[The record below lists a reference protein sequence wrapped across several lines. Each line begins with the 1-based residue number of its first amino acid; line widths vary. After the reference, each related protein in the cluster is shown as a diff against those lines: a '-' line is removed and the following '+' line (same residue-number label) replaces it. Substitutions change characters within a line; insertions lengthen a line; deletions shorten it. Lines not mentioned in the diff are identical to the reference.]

1 MKNKNINTYKFHSFN
16 SLHEFSSYLE
26 ACKPSSIFQG
36 KRLSSEDTSEHTKKF
51 AGTESFDDAT
61 LKMKQGDKKN
71 AKLLNKELKVN
82 APNLGIG
89 TRKRGF
95 NDIIGFV
102 PCTGAYLAGS
112 PLNMINM
119 KNIPAKKKVITIVF
133 DRGIDYTVKTKEIAE
148 VSARLINAII
158 GIENAGKR
166 VNLFLMTSF
175 ASDCSRS
182 PKEAASYLVKVKD
195 SGSLFDKQKFAYPLL
210 NASFL
215 RRQMF
220 KALES
225 EEGLTDEAFT
235 STHGRVPG
243 KEVIESILKGKR
255 FEYDAL
261 FTFYDIRYKNEA
273 GIKDMIEKGK

>member
-1 MKNKNINTYKFHSFN
+1 MNKNINTYKFHSFN
-16 SLHEFSSYLE
+16 SLHELSSYLQG
-26 ACKPSSIFQG
+26 CKPSKIFEG
-36 KRLSSEDTSEHTKKF
+36 KRLASEDTSSYTQKF
-51 AGTESFDDAT
+51 AGTESFDDAA
-61 LKMKQGDKKN
+61 LKMMQGDKKN
-71 AKLLNKELKVN
+71 ASLLNKELKVN

-95 NDIIGFV
+95 CDVIGFV
-102 PCTGAYLAGS
+102 PCAGAFLAGS

-133 DRGIDYTVKTKEIAE
+133 DRSIDYTVKTKEIAE

-158 GIENAGKR
+158 GLENAGKR
-166 VNLFLMTSF
+166 VNLFLMNTF

-195 SGSLFDKQKFAYPLL
+195 SGSLFDKAKFAYPLL
-210 NASFL
+210 NASYL

-235 STHGRVPG
+235 STHGKVPE

-261 FTFYDIRYKNEA
+261 FTFYDIRHKNDA